1 MSAVGSLGAFV
12 AGTFIHR
19 ERQAALKFFEHAMQ
33 ILISA
38 VNITIPRCSLRN
50 RAPIGGANEH
60 RIGSFESQS
69 RNGMGM
75 TEQDQRL
82 AKEREEIT
90 ARVASFRAM
99 QEKFEREREEYCTR
113 TLRKAR
119 EGKPYSHKP
128 NPRWR

>member
-1 MSAVGSLGAFV
+1 
-12 AGTFIHR
+12 
-19 ERQAALKFFEHAMQ
+19 
-33 ILISA
+33 
-38 VNITIPRCSLRN
+38 
-50 RAPIGGANEH
+50 
-60 RIGSFESQS
+60 
-69 RNGMGM
+69 M

-82 AKEREEIT
+82 AKEREEIA

-99 QEKFEREREEYCTR
+99 QKKFEREREEYYTR